1 MIFEERTEW
10 DKDAVIRLFL
20 KHESDREPLDVFA
33 ISTICRLANN
43 NDLAYF
49 KVALKENELRNIILP
64 WHTDGTDLIPQ
75 GGMNIMVGCDKFHRM
90 TEKLST
96 KCFKKVLDIK
106 KEMSNSN
113 SGSGKS
119 FILLSSDKELVHPG
133 HYKDYP
139 ADSLFIANGFHRL
152 LALALLFGETG
163 TLPFFEL
170 FYCE

>member
-10 DKDAVIRLFL
+10 DKDEVLRLFL
-20 KHESDREPLDVFA
+20 KHESERKPLDVFA

-43 NDLAYF
+43 NKLAYF
-49 KVALKENELRNIILP
+49 KVALSENELRNVILP
-64 WHTDGTDLIPQ
+64 HHTDGTDLIPQ
-75 GGMNIMVGCDKFHRM
+75 GGMNIMDGCDRFHRM
-90 TEKLST
+90 PEKLST
-96 KCFKKVLDIK
+96 KCFSKVLDIK
-106 KEMSNSN
+106 KEITNSN
-113 SGSGKS
+113 VGARES
-119 FILLSSDKELVHPG
+119 FILLSADKELVHPG

-152 LALALLFGETG
+152 LALALLFEETG